1 VILPSNLDKTLPVAC
16 NTAAT
21 DVLAN
26 VEFASTLP
34 YPWLRHQ
41 DATGTPALL
50 IGGGP
55 SVSMFLETI
64 RAEQKAGAAMFAMN
78 GTRAMLERAG
88 IVPDYFVLVDAQPG
102 AAGFVGPADT
112 YLIASTCNRAVFDKF
127 GAADNVVVWHP
138 NFPGLTDISCD
149 RERVLIGGGS
159 SVGILSMSIA
169 YVLGFRDIRLFGFDS
184 SYEGDCGHAYEQ
196 HQNDNDE
203 PELYTVGNQTFAAAP
218 WMARQAVEFQSAST
232 QLADLGASISVLGR
246 GLLPAV
252 AAMMARAAT
261 NYPETT
267 NASR

>member
-1 VILPSNLDKTLPVAC
+1 MILPSNLDETLPVVC

-41 DATGTPALL
+41 AETGNPALL

-64 RAEQKAGAAMFAMN
+64 RAEQKAGAAVFAMN
-78 GTRAMLERAG
+78 GTRAMLGRVG

-102 AAGFVGPADT
+102 AAGFVGPANT
-112 YLIASTCNRAVFDKF
+112 HLIASACNRAVFDQF
-127 GAADNVVVWHP
+127 NAADNVVIWHP
-138 NFPGLTDISCD
+138 SFPGLTHIPCD

-196 HQNDNDE
+196 RQNDDDK
-203 PELYTVGNQTFAAAP
+203 PELYTVGDQTFSAAP

-232 QLADLGASISVLGR
+232 QLANLGASISVLGR

-252 AAMMARAAT
+252 AAMMANAAT
-261 NYPETT
+261 N
-267 NASR
+267 

>member
-1 VILPSNLDKTLPVAC
+1 VILPSNLDETLPVAC

-26 VEFASTLP
+26 VEFASTLL

-41 DATGTPALL
+41 NATGTPALL

-64 RAEQKAGAAMFAMN
+64 RAEQKAGAAVFAMN

-102 AAGFVGPADT
+102 AAGFVGLANT
-112 YLIASTCNRAVFDKF
+112 HLIASSCNRAVFDKF
-127 GAADNVVVWHP
+127 GAVDNVVVWHP
-138 NFPGLTDISCD
+138 SFPGLTDIPCD

-169 YVLGFRDIRLFGFDS
+169 YVLGFRNIRLYGYDS

-196 HQNDNDE
+196 RQNDDDE
-203 PELYTVGNQTFAAAP
+203 PELYTVGDQTFAAAP

-232 QLADLGASISVLGR
+232 QLAGLGASISVLGR

-261 NYPETT
+261 NYPETPH
-267 NASR
+267 ASR

>member
-1 VILPSNLDKTLPVAC
+1 MILPSNLDETLPVAC

-41 DATGTPALL
+41 AETGNPALL

-55 SVSMFLETI
+55 SVSMFLKTI
-64 RAEQKAGAAMFAMN
+64 RAEQKNGAALFSMN

-102 AAGFVGPADT
+102 SAGFVGPANT
-112 YLIASTCNRAVFDKF
+112 HLIASACNRAVFDRF

-138 NFPGLTDISCD
+138 SFPGLTEIPCD

-184 SYEGDCGHAYEQ
+184 SYEGDSGHAYEQ
-196 HQNDNDE
+196 RQNDDDE
-203 PELYTVGNQTFAAAP
+203 PELYTVGDQTFAAAP
-218 WMARQAVEFQSAST
+218 WMARQAVEFQSAAT
-232 QLADLGASISVLGR
+232 QLAGMGASISVLGR

-252 AAMMARAAT
+252 AAMMANAAT
-261 NYPETT
+261 N
-267 NASR
+267 